1 MSYALDLTVKER
13 WKEVIF
19 VRFHT
24 AVTARNDTRRSGSL
38 LVLRT
43 PFGLESA
50 GLIGNVKGLGQHS
63 SGKQS
68 DLVLLT
74 TDRLVG
80 DDDFTVTLLRFWI
93 GEDNDTQQS
102 GMRGISVPLT
112 PHQQLAR
119 IWLHDFVFNV
129 FISQRLRAGLSGN
142 LPLWNR

>member
-80 DDDFTVTLLRFWI
+80 DDDFTLQLRY
-93 GEDNDTQQS
+93 NAS
-102 GMRGISVPLT
+102 G
-112 PHQQLAR
+112 LAR
-119 IWLHDFVFNV
+119 TTTRNG
-129 FISQRLRAGLSGN
+129 RACAEYQF
-142 LPLWNR
+142 P